1 MDKKTI
7 AWNFSRYAHL
17 YDQYADAQRMIGC
30 ELLKGIGEDHC
41 ERILELG
48 CGTGSYTLLL
58 RNRFKDAGILA
69 VDISHKMIELA
80 CAKLQG
86 KGVEFIALD
95 AEDLDINGRFDLIT
109 ANACFQ
115 WFQDLGA
122 ALKTYKG
129 MLKDGGLIL
138 FSVFGPLTFQEL
150 SYSLR
155 NVVKNSAIAADGFMP
170 REKLKKALYDNFK
183 EVMIK
188 EIKYEENF
196 ASLAEF
202 LNKIKYSGVRG
213 DGSCGRFV
221 FGRKTLGELEKVYLD
236 KFKSIKATYQAFLC
250 RGYK

>member
-7 AWNFSRYAHL
+7 AWNFSRYAHI
-17 YDQYADAQRMIGC
+17 YDQYADAQCMVGC
-30 ELLKGIGEDHC
+30 ELLKGAGKGHC

-80 CAKLQG
+80 SAKLQG

-95 AEDLDINGRFDLIT
+95 AEGLDLGERFDLIT

-122 ALKTYKG
+122 ALKIYKG

-138 FSVFGPLTFQEL
+138 FSVFGPLTFREL

-155 NVVKNSAIAADGFMP
+155 NVVKNGAIAADGFMP
-170 REKLKKALYDNFK
+170 GEKLKKMLRDNFK
-183 EVMIK
+183 EAVIE
-188 EIKYEENF
+188 EIRYEENF
-196 ASLAEF
+196 ASLAEL

-213 DGSCGRFV
+213 EGHRGRFV
-221 FGRKTLGELEKVYLD
+221 FGRKTLGELEKIYLD
-236 KFKSIKATYQAFLC
+236 KFKGIKATYQAFLC
-250 RGYK
+250 RGYR